1 VPSLDKEVIRQAGTR
16 VQLYKGAN
24 EPDLAWSYS
33 PRQAAGV
40 KEGNH
45 WIRDVRELKKY
56 ARALG
61 FAFYVGGP
69 AHDSRKQEPRTA
81 RHRPRRM
88 LANRKHLAG
97 YGVDGDG
104 LCLEL
109 HHVDRRAV
117 LRLQLDR
124 DHIAETEALRGL
136 LRQLYRLLG

>member
-1 VPSLDKEVIRQAGTR
+1 MAQERGDAVQKWSGNRSVTGSAPSGTPRSAKAGWMC
-16 VQLYKGAN
+16 QLLLQNA
-24 EPDLAWSYS
+24 
-33 PRQAAGV
+33 
-40 KEGNH
+40 
-45 WIRDVRELKKY
+45 
-56 ARALG
+56 ALG
-61 FAFYVGGP
+61 GAHSKEAAP
-69 AHDSRKQEPRTA
+69 ASDLHD
-81 RHRPRRM
+81 RPRRM

-124 DHIAETEALRGL
+124 DHIAETEALRSL